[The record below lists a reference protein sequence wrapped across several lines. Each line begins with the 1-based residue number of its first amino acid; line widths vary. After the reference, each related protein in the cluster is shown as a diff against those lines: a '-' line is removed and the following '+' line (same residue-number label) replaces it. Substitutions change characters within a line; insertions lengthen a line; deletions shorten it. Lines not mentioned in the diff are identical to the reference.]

1 MTCPLYLALFSPGS
15 SLTPRK
21 RWTNL
26 KDQMKKIIF
35 FQIALSFLTSSCGWE
50 PPVDWNVKS
59 FLERSGYGYTV
70 DPEGDFIVTVHLSA
84 GRSQKVWLRSKLNRY
99 QGSEIREVFSIAMEF
114 QKEVPPQL
122 VLNLMQDSYKNRLIG
137 SWVLIREMPRDVYL
151 LAFLAKVQGKTS
163 SSLLGPAILEVAGVA
178 DQLELLKSGADRF

>member
-1 MTCPLYLALFSPGS
+1 M
-15 SLTPRK
+15 
-21 RWTNL
+21 
-26 KDQMKKIIF
+26 
-35 FQIALSFLTSSCGWE
+35 
-50 PPVDWNVKS
+50 
-59 FLERSGYGYTV
+59 
-70 DPEGDFIVTVHLSA
+70 TVHLSA